1 MYKAKNHSRCSLK
14 AHLVFVVKYRKNLI
28 NKDIDFL
35 LKTSN
40 HKDDRHSCAKLK
52 TYHFSGEKHI
62 NQKNK
67 EES

>member
-1 MYKAKNHSRCSLK
+1 MYKAKNHSRYRLK
-14 AHLVFVVKYRKNLI
+14 AHLVFVVKYRKDLI

-52 TYHFSGEKHI
+52 TYHFSGENI
-62 NQKNK
+62 
-67 EES
+67 